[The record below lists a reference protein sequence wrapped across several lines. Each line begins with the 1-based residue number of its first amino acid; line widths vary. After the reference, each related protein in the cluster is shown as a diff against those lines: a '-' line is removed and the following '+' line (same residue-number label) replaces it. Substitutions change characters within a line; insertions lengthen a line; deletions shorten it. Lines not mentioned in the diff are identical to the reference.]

1 MILRRVREHVT
12 HHNWFAVAV
21 DFVIVVIGV
30 FVGIQ
35 ASNWNQTRVER
46 QQAREY
52 RAMLQNDLDENLANL
67 ETRRRYYRW
76 VKEGAL
82 ATLAD
87 LQRPTSSLDDQFLV
101 HAYQATQILP
111 WALKRNTYDEIVSV
125 GAMGSL
131 GDPLLRD
138 KISNYYV
145 TSDVT
150 GANISVIPPYRE
162 IVRRVMPYAAQ
173 QAIRSRCNERIVQN
187 SRGSNDTYLPEGR
200 CPLGLD
206 SATVRRAVA
215 QVHDWPGLSLDLN
228 RQLVDLDQ
236 KLFSVDAISGRARA
250 LRAALKKAD
259 N

>member
-1 MILRRVREHVT
+1 MILRRIREHVT

-21 DFVIVVIGV
+21 DFIIVVIGV

-35 ASNWNQTRVER
+35 ASNWNQARIQR

-52 RAMLQNDLDENLANL
+52 RAMLLNDLDENLANL
-67 ETRRRYYRW
+67 ETRRRYYQW

-82 ATLAD
+82 ATLRD
-87 LQRPTSSLDDQFLV
+87 LQRPSQSLDDQFLV

-125 GAMGSL
+125 GAMASL

-145 TSDVT
+145 TSEVT
-150 GANISVIPPYRE
+150 GSNISVIPPYRE

-173 QAIRSRCNERIVQN
+173 QAIRAHCNERIVAN
-187 SRGSNDTYLPEGR
+187 SRGSNDTILPEGH
-200 CPLGLD
+200 CDLGLNPV
-206 SATVRRAVA
+206 TERRAIA
-215 QVHDWPGLSLDLN
+215 QVHDWPGLTLDLN

-236 KLFSVDAISGRARA
+236 KQFSVDAISRRA
-250 LRAALKKAD
+250 AALKAALKEA
-259 N
+259 NR

>member
-1 MILRRVREHVT
+1 MILRRIREHVG
-12 HHNWFAVAV
+12 HHNWFAVAI
-21 DFVIVVIGV
+21 DFIIVVIGV

-35 ASNWNQTRVER
+35 ASNWNQARVQR

-52 RAMLQNDLDENLANL
+52 RAMLQNDLDENLSNL
-67 ETRRRYYRW
+67 ATRRRYYSW
-76 VKEGAL
+76 VRSEAM

-87 LQRPTSSLDDQFLV
+87 LKRPADSLDDQFLV

-125 GAMGSL
+125 GAMASL

-150 GANISVIPPYRE
+150 GLNISVIPPYRE
-162 IVRRVMPYAAQ
+162 IARRVMPYAAQ
-173 QAIRSRCNERIVQN
+173 QAIRARCNEKIVPN
-187 SRGSNDTYLPEGR
+187 THGSNDTILPEGP
-200 CPLGLD
+200 CALGLD
-206 SATVRRAVA
+206 AATVRQAVI
-215 QVHDWPGLSLDLN
+215 QMHDWPGLALDLN

-236 KLFSVDAISGRARA
+236 KLVSVDAITRRATT
-250 LRAALKKAD
+250 LKAALKDAD

>member
-1 MILRRVREHVT
+1 MILRRIREHVT

-35 ASNWNQTRVER
+35 ASNWNQARIQR

-52 RAMLQNDLDENLANL
+52 RAMLLNDLDENLANL

-76 VKEGAL
+76 VKDGAL

-87 LQRPTSSLDDQFLV
+87 LQQPTQSLDDQFLV

-111 WALKRNTYDEIVSV
+111 WSLKRNTYDEIVSV
-125 GAMGSL
+125 GAMASL

-138 KISNYYV
+138 KIANYYV
-145 TSDVT
+145 TSDVS
-150 GANISVIPPYRE
+150 GSNISVIPPYRE

-173 QAIRSRCNERIVQN
+173 QAIRAHCNERIVPN
-187 SRGSNDTYLPEGR
+187 SRGSNDTILPEGR

-206 SATVRRAVA
+206 RLTVRRAVA
-215 QVHDWPGLSLDLN
+215 QVHDWPGLTLDLN
-228 RQLVDLDQ
+228 RELVDLDQ
-236 KLFSVDAISGRARA
+236 KQFSVDAISRRA
-250 LRAALKKAD
+250 LALKAALTEA
-259 N
+259 NR